1 MSVLKI
7 EHATVTY
14 PDGNSTVIALDH
26 ADLHVSANEL
36 HAIVGESGS
45 GKSTLLAVA
54 GLLTVPE
61 SGSVSLVGHELA
73 DADDTLRTAMRREHI
88 GVVFQQDNMLP
99 ALNVRDQLL
108 ITDHI
113 RGQKPRPTRADDLLA
128 RVGLA
133 GQGDRRIGR
142 LSGGQRQRVAIARAL
157 MGEPDLLLADEPT
170 SALDAANS
178 RSIIELFRE
187 VVDETGV
194 ACAIVTHDRSLL
206 DVMDTVSEVTDGRTR
221 VRATAN

>member
-1 MSVLKI
+1 MSVLTI
-7 EHATVTY
+7 DHATVTY
-14 PDGNSTVIALDH
+14 PDGATTVTALDH
-26 ADLHVSANEL
+26 ADLHVSAGTL
-36 HAIVGESGS
+36 HAVVGESGS

-61 SGSVSLVGHELA
+61 SGSVSLVGHQLA
-73 DADDTLRTAMRREHI
+73 DADDTLRTAIRRDHI
-88 GVVFQQDNMLP
+88 GIVFQQDNMLP

-113 RGQKPRPTRADDLLA
+113 RGQRLRPRRADDLLA
-128 RVGLA
+128 QVGLA
-133 GQGDRRIGR
+133 GQGDRKIGQ
-142 LSGGQRQRVAIARAL
+142 LSGGQRQRVAVARAL

-178 RSIIELFRE
+178 RSIIALFRQ

-206 DVMDTVSEVTDGRTR
+206 DVMDAVTEVADGRTR
-221 VRATAN
+221 VRALAK